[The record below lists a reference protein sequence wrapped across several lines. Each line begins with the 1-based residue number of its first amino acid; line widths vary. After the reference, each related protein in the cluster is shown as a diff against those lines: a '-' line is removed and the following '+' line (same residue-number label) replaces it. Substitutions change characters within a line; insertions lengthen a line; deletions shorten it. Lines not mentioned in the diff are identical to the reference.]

1 MTAAMQKVR
10 TQQQLRRSHS
20 HEWFNQKKEKA
31 TPVINLDMAVKKK
44 LNET

>member
-1 MTAAMQKVR
+1 MTAVIRKLR

-20 HEWFNQKKEKA
+20 HEWFNQKKEKT
-31 TPVINLDMAVKKK
+31 TPFINLDLAVKKK